1 MDNII
6 TIKSLSKIYRVGT
19 EKVKALSNINLAI
32 GKGEIC
38 CILGTSGS
46 GKSTLLNQ
54 LAGLEKPTAGSV
66 FIGKTNISRLSED
79 QLAGFRQKYIGFVF
93 QSYNLIPSMTATEN
107 VAMPLLFRGVSREI
121 RDRESLM
128 MLKKVGL
135 GNRARHRPSEMSGG
149 QQQRVGIAR
158 AFVAKPKIVFA
169 DEPTGNLDSHTTL
182 EVMRLLIEMAHAN
195 GITFVLVTHDNEL
208 ARYADRIITIRDGA
222 VISDEVNPHPAYLD
236 PDPVVESATA
246 AKALPTADDT
256 AQKALPTAAQ
266 AADNTVQQ
274 ALPQAPEAGGAAAP
288 VPLPDDTQ
296 EVPAPPSAESPPG
309 DIAPLPPS
317 DVRPEPDAKPDNTA
331 QTNPTEGK
339 TDD

>member
-6 TIKSLSKIYRVGT
+6 TIKGLSKTYRVGA

-66 FIGKTNISRLSED
+66 YIGKTNISRLTED
-79 QLAGFRQKYIGFVF
+79 QLAGFRQKYVGFVF

-107 VAMPLLFRGVSREI
+107 VAMPLLFRGVPREV
-121 RDRESLM
+121 RDRESLQ

-135 GNRARHRPSEMSGG
+135 GNRARHKPSEMSGG

-169 DEPTGNLDSHTTL
+169 DEPTGNLDSRTTL
-182 EVMRLLIEMAHAN
+182 EVMRLLIEMAHDN

-208 ARYADRIITIRDGA
+208 ARYADRIITIRDGM
-222 VISDEVNPHPAYLD
+222 VISDETNPHPAYLD
-236 PDPVVESATA
+236 PVPVGEASTKTLPSLEDVQPEAPSLSVEDAVEGTEA
-246 AKALPTADDT
+246 
-256 AQKALPTAAQ
+256 AAQ
-266 AADNTVQQ
+266 SNIAPAPDNNVQPPNETQAEVAEPKPLADNQ
-274 ALPQAPEAGGAAAP
+274 PEIAA
-288 VPLPDDTQ
+288 Q
-296 EVPAPPSAESPPG
+296 SPPG
-309 DIAPLPPS
+309 KTQPKPN
-317 DVRPEPDAKPDNTA
+317 EPQSEPT
-331 QTNPTEGK
+331 TEGK
-339 TDD
+339 TDE

>member
-6 TIKSLSKIYRVGT
+6 TIKSLSKTYRVGT
-19 EKVKALSNINLAI
+19 EKVKALNNINLAI

-66 FIGKTNISRLSED
+66 YIGKTNISRLTED
-79 QLAGFRQKYIGFVF
+79 QLAGFRQKYVGFVF

-107 VAMPLLFRGVSREI
+107 VAMPLLFRGVSREV
-121 RDRESLM
+121 RDRESLQ

-135 GNRARHRPSEMSGG
+135 GNRARHKPSEMSGG

-169 DEPTGNLDSHTTL
+169 DEPTGNLDSRTTL
-182 EVMRLLIEMAHAN
+182 EVMRLLIEMAHDN

-208 ARYADRIITIRDGA
+208 AHYADRIITLRDGEI
-222 VISDEVNPHPAYLD
+222 ISDETNSCPAYLE
-236 PDPVVESATA
+236 PIPEGEAST
-246 AKALPTADDT
+246 KTLPSP
-256 AQKALPTAAQ
+256 AQIQP
-266 AADNTVQQ
+266 
-274 ALPQAPEAGGAAAP
+274 
-288 VPLPDDTQ
+288 
-296 EVPAPPSAESPPG
+296 ESPPTG
-309 DIAPLPPS
+309 IE
-317 DVRPEPDAKPDNTA
+317 DVEMTEIPDNDMPQPNETPPEVAA
-331 QTNPTEGK
+331 QSHQNNAQSECEEPQAEQPAEDK
-339 TDD
+339 TDKE